1 MKETTDTE
9 KYQVKILNIALF
21 VPVAQLSSNVFNEIS
36 TILTRKNEPKAISI
50 HYRRIEI
57 RPISLPKNKEEYYSE
72 SLFQVRML

>member
-36 TILTRKNEPKAISI
+36 TILTRKNEPITVKA
-50 HYRRIEI
+50 
-57 RPISLPKNKEEYYSE
+57 YSK
-72 SLFQVRML
+72 